1 MSGPDS
7 GNLRGNHDQHAP
19 ALLRYAQLL
28 TSDRARAAHVV
39 QQTLLRAGRDPEVAD
54 SPARSA
60 RAWLF
65 SNARKMLVDDRRD
78 TDISNEI
85 GAVGSVWPH
94 RGAPKGHNAAAAR
107 LLW

>member
-1 MSGPDS
+1 
-7 GNLRGNHDQHAP
+7 LRANHDQHAP

-39 QQTLLRAGRDPEVAD
+39 QQTLLRAMRDPEVAD

-65 SNARKMLVDDRRD
+65 SNARNMLVDDRHN

-85 GAVGSVWPH
+85 GAAGSV
-94 RGAPKGHNAAAAR
+94 
-107 LLW
+107 